1 MEHDDD
7 YSVIHGLKVNNN
19 KIKQLTEWRKKQA
32 QEKQ

>member
-1 MEHDDD
+1 MDHSDD
-7 YSVIHGLKVNNN
+7 YTVVHGLKVHNN